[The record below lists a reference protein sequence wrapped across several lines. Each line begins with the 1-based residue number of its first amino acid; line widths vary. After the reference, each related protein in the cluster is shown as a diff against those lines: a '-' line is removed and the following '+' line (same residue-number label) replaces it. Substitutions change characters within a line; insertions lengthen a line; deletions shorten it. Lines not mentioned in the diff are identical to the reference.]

1 MQRGIGLRPARPLA
15 LLAAVA
21 LAVALALQLPAAALL
36 AAPAIAASTGTST
49 TPVVPAVPDTTS
61 PFSPGVPLSGNTGT
75 PTATTPATALQ
86 TTTSS
91 SSSGG
96 ISGTGA
102 LFIAAGAIV
111 VLGGIAYFIWA
122 DSRRHAPAGTA
133 PSRESA
139 TQRAGSK
146 TPQKSRKL
154 SPAERRRR
162 KRGKAR

>member
-1 MQRGIGLRPARPLA
+1 MTRMRRGIGLRAARSLA
-15 LLAAVA
+15 LVAAA
-21 LAVALALQLPAAALL
+21 TLAVQLPAAALL
-36 AAPAIAASTGTST
+36 SAPAIAASSTSTGTST
-49 TPVVPAVPDTTS
+49 TPVVPALPDTTS

-75 PTATTPATALQ
+75 PTATTPTVLQ

-91 SSSGG
+91 SSGG
-96 ISGTGA
+96 LSGTGA

-146 TPQKSRKL
+146 TPPKSRKL

-162 KRGKAR
+162 KRGRAR